1 MIDAKGR
8 FIIDN
13 YGRKPAFAS
22 FLPGISG
29 ISGIPLWCYYVNR
42 GQCISCF
49 GSEDKDH
56 SIMEFVPAHQA
67 YLHTGRMGYRTFLKV
82 NGAFYEAFADTD
94 RQQTMCIDQN
104 VLRIEEKAQDKGIVT
119 RVTYYTLPE
128 EKLGAL
134 VRKVELQNITNQP
147 VEVEYLDGAPAIVP
161 YGVNQDSM
169 KNMTQTAK
177 AWMAGQRMSVRADR
191 ISECAPVWQ
200 IPHRS

>member
-1 MIDAKGR
+1 
-8 FIIDN
+8 
-13 YGRKPAFAS
+13 
-22 FLPGISG
+22 
-29 ISGIPLWCYYVNR
+29 
-42 GQCISCF
+42 
-49 GSEDKDH
+49 
-56 SIMEFVPAHQA
+56 MEFVPAHQA

-147 VEVEYLDGAPAIVP
+147 VEVEYLDGAPAIKTEHSP
-161 YGVNQDSM
+161 SPKTSCFNISGSFISSL
-169 KNMTQTAK
+169 A
-177 AWMAGQRMSVRADR
+177 SR
-191 ISECAPVWQ
+191 IFNEL
-200 IPHRS
+200 IF

>member
-104 VLRIEEKAQDKGIVT
+104 VLRIEEKAQDKGIVEIHIHNI
-119 RVTYYTLPE
+119 RFPKRSWGHLY
-128 EKLGAL
+128 
-134 VRKVELQNITNQP
+134 VRWNC
-147 VEVEYLDGAPAIVP
+147 
-161 YGVNQDSM
+161 
-169 KNMTQTAK
+169 
-177 AWMAGQRMSVRADR
+177 R
-191 ISECAPVWQ
+191 I
-200 IPHRS
+200 